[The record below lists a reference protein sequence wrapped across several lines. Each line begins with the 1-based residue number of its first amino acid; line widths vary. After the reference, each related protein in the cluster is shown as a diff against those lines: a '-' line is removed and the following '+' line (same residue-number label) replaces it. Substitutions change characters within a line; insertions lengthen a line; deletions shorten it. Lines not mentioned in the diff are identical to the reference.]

1 MTNIDPISPKLLVAH
16 RGYAGRYP
24 ENTIP
29 ALHAALDTGVSY
41 IEFDVQLTRDYV
53 PVMFHDADIKRVT
66 GANGSILKLDHSQAT
81 NLEAAETFRFG
92 DRYSGTFVVT
102 LDDALKTCGK
112 KPKTTLFV
120 EIKSESIRQFGH
132 DIVKNAVVASLKRAR
147 NPVVAISFDRDMII
161 ALRNELG
168 CPIAWVLE
176 KFNDK
181 YKIQADALKPDY
193 LFCNHKKIGRSDEL
207 WRGSWRWV
215 MYEIDDLE
223 LAHFWLDK
231 GADLLETMWPGE
243 LMGRPFDGQADDA
256 EDSE

>member
-1 MTNIDPISPKLLVAH
+1 MTNIDPIPPDLLVAH

-29 ALHAALDTGVSY
+29 ALDAALDTGVSY
-41 IEFDVQLTRDYV
+41 MEFDVQLTSDHV

-66 GANGSILKLDHSQAT
+66 GGNGSILRLDSSQAT
-81 NLEAAETFRFG
+81 KLEAAEKFRFG
-92 DRYSGTFVVT
+92 DRYSGTYVVT
-102 LDDALKTCGK
+102 LDDALETCGK

-120 EIKSESIRQFGH
+120 EIKSESINQFGH
-132 DIVKNAVVASLKRAR
+132 KIVRDAVAASLKKAD
-147 NPVVAISFDRDMII
+147 NPVVAIAFDKDMIT
-161 ALRNELG
+161 ALRDELS

-181 YKIQADALKPDY
+181 YRMQTEALKPDY
-193 LFCNHKKIGRSDEL
+193 LFCNHQKVGRSDNL

-223 LAHFWLDK
+223 LAQRWLAK

-243 LMGRPFDGQADDA
+243 LMGRPFDEQEAN
-256 EDSE
+256 E